1 VLRNGAS
8 GAHDTEIVQ
17 RRQPLAEA
25 PPPPVIIP
33 PPKQRRAL
41 SPRARRRRRRLI
53 ATVAVLLLGLVSL
66 FAGIGGVR
74 LWREYNTHVPKVA
87 GQTVTVATARLKA
100 AGYAVD
106 SHITRQFSD
115 EAKSGTV
122 ISTDPRAGQRLS
134 QGESVALVVSLGP
147 ELVSV
152 PDVRTMTVSAA
163 ESELHNRGLT
173 YDPTPRTQHSIHV
186 KQSHVITTDPKP
198 GAQIEPNKPIVIIVS
213 SGPPQ
218 VNVPDVA
225 QGASFDDAKSA
236 LNHAHFRI
244 HRTREYSDTVPAGGV
259 IRIEPT
265 GQATYGSTITVTLSR
280 GPQLVTVP
288 DFDRFA
294 PLSDVEN
301 ALTAAQLNYT
311 VHKAFGGELGRVV
324 KIDPGPGTQVPI
336 NSTITITVV

>member
-1 VLRNGAS
+1 MRNGVAGS
-8 GAHDTEIVQ
+8 HDTEIVQ
-17 RRQPLAEA
+17 PRRPQADA
-25 PPPPVIIP
+25 PPPPVVIP

-53 ATVAVLLLGLVSL
+53 ATVAVLLLGLASL

-87 GQTVTVATARLKA
+87 GQTVTVATAQLKA

-106 SHITRQFSD
+106 SHITRQFS
-115 EAKSGTV
+115 ETVKSGTV
-122 ISTDPRAGQRLS
+122 ISTDPSGGSRLT
-134 QGESVALVVSLGP
+134 QGKPVSLVVSLGP

-152 PDVRTMTVSAA
+152 PDVRNMTVSAA
-163 ESELHNRGLT
+163 ESELRNRGLT
-173 YDPTPRTQHSIHV
+173 FDPSTRPQHSISV
-186 KQSHVITTDPKP
+186 KQSHVITTTPKP
-198 GAQIEPNKPIVIIVS
+198 GAQVDRSKPIVITVS

-218 VNVPDVA
+218 VKIPDIP
-225 QGASFDDAKSA
+225 QGTSFEQAKST
-236 LNHAHFRI
+236 LNNAHFRI
-244 HRTREYSDTVPAGGV
+244 HRTREYSDTVPAGAV
-259 IRIEPT
+259 VRIEPT
-265 GQATYGSTITVTLSR
+265 GQATYGSTVTVTLSR
-280 GPQLVTVP
+280 GPQMVTVP

-301 ALTAAQLNYT
+301 ALTAVHLNYT

-324 KIDPGPGTQVPI
+324 KIDPGPGVQVPI